1 MNKSWQLP
9 RRTFLKGLGTAIALP
24 VFESMMPGLTAA
36 SSVVSGGK
44 SLPKRMAY
52 VYVPN
57 GVNMANWTPKAVGSD
72 FDLPATLE
80 PLKAHQKDLL
90 VLSGLAHDSGRA
102 YADGRCRQGEQD

>member
-1 MNKSWQLP
+1 MSRTWQLP

-24 VFESMMPGLTAA
+24 VLESMMPGLAAA
-36 SSVVSGGK
+36 SSAVSAGK
-44 SLPKRMAY
+44 ALPKRMAF

-57 GVNMANWTPKAVGSD
+57 GVNMANWTPKSVGSD
-72 FDLPATLE
+72 FELPATLE

-102 YADGRCRQGEQD
+102 YADGAGD